1 MRGTLTLKYALPMSA
16 TSPNFDDWRELT
28 AIEIEDIACLMQGFD
43 PRAIADVVV
52 SDPYDPASPYGDS
65 PDTSWEV
72 RMLISAVLTY
82 DLASAPANITAP
94 TGATKVVR
102 TSLILWLRSFGKY
115 DFLADGLSS
124 PVNTHGKAKQPPQ
137 SRTDKTSQ
145 ELPSTPVES
154 QPGTPSFSMTRAAMI
169 AQHQASWP
177 SIEADIKDAASN
189 GLSQAKAGAREWNE
203 SVALDWAR
211 AKNKLV
217 NASTNTVLVNSMHN
231 IVGRKHSIDD

>member
-1 MRGTLTLKYALPMSA
+1 MTGIT
-16 TSPNFDDWRELT
+16 PNFDDWSELT

-43 PRAIADVVV
+43 PRAIADVVAR
-52 SDPYDPASPYGDS
+52 DPYDPASPYGDS

-72 RMLISAVLTY
+72 RMLISAVLTQ

-102 TSLILWLRSFGKY
+102 TSLIPWLRPFGKY
-115 DFLADGLSS
+115 NFLADGLSS
-124 PVNTHGKAKQPPQ
+124 PVSTHGKAKQPPQ
-137 SRTDKTSQ
+137 SRPAKTSQ
-145 ELPSTPVES
+145 EVSSTPAGS

-169 AQHQASWP
+169 AQHQATWP
-177 SIEADIKDAASN
+177 SIAADIKEAASN
-189 GLSQAKAGAREWNE
+189 GLSQAKAGARDWNE
-203 SVALDWAR
+203 PVALDWAR

-217 NASTNTVLVNSMHN
+217 NASNTTGLVNLMHN